1 MLKIVLFDLLTVY
14 LNLYLSE
21 FIMLPAVTPAARLV
35 RLACSA
41 AGWWHDMRSIRKQL
55 FGARFR
61 SLYCHSVL
69 LWPFLWDVSCC
80 CYTAGRIP

>member
-1 MLKIVLFDLLTVY
+1 
-14 LNLYLSE
+14 
-21 FIMLPAVTPAARLV
+21 
-35 RLACSA
+35 
-41 AGWWHDMRSIRKQL
+41 MRSICKQL

-80 CYTAGRIP
+80 SLYCWSDTLIDLLNLLRDGTIVQAGRASGLVALLDETITVPRPCAVCQV